1 MHEKYILY
9 FLSRTKK
16 KMVNYIENQLE
27 KNGLNDLIPSHGN
40 ILTVLYNNGK
50 LTMKEIAN
58 LIGRDKS
65 TVTPLVNK
73 LVKLGYIKK
82 EKCQKDRRLTYITLS
97 NKGVEI
103 EAKYNK
109 ISKNLL
115 DTAYENFTEEEQNN
129 LLKLLKKLNNNF
141 S

>member
-27 KNGLNDLIPSHGN
+27 ENGLNDLIPSHGN

-97 NKGVEI
+97 NKGIEI

-115 DTAYENFTEEEQNN
+115 DTAYENFSEEEQND
-129 LLKLLKKLNNNF
+129 LLRLLKKLNNNF